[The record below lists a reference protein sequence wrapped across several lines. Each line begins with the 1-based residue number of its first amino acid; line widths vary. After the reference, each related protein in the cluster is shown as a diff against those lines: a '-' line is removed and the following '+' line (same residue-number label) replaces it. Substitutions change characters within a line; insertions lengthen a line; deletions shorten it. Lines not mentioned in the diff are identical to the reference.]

1 MEKKELYCY
10 GCGAKLQTE
19 NENMEGYIQKSVLE
33 KAEKRPLC
41 KRCHNIRNHNIR
53 MDAPLM
59 NDDYIK
65 ILKEAD

>member
-33 KAEKRPLC
+33 KQK
-41 KRCHNIRNHNIR
+41 KDHYVKDVTIFVTI
-53 MDAPLM
+53 
-59 NDDYIK
+59 I
-65 ILKEAD
+65 